1 MACIVALSSPELVDA
16 TFDIHFMLSMPFAKC
31 ILLLTAA
38 STLPIWLGKVC
49 SQYCAPRVV
58 SKLA

>member
-1 MACIVALSSPELVDA
+1 
-16 TFDIHFMLSMPFAKC
+16 MLSMVFAYKVVV
-31 ILLLTAA
+31 LTAA
-38 STLPIWLGKVC
+38 STLPVWLGKLC

>member
-1 MACIVALSSPELVDA
+1 
-16 TFDIHFMLSMPFAKC
+16 MLSMPFAKC